1 MPDGD
6 IVHSQLSGLYQKPYK
21 WLCEGKANNS
31 ENAWVVKGAVIRD
44 IQTNYGNVAV
54 KYAKRMGEMLRQMM
68 VENVGPHSSVNWA
81 ALSTEIDRQVRQAE
95 VKHDVKEL
103 LRRAGKG
110 ILHEFRYN
118 PTAETRNLPEA
129 VVERLF
135 QEVYKSKFVERIPLT
150 PNQPDGVDNATVAER
165 VEAFRPDI
173 FADISQWAKKTNAN
187 KDVKN
192 LRRSP
197 RKNVKEVDIH
207 NEDLL

>member
-68 VENVGPHSSVNWA
+68 VENVGLHSSVNWA
-81 ALSTEIDRQVRQAE
+81 ALSTEIDRQVGQAK
-95 VKHDVKEL
+95 VKHDVQEL

-110 ILHEFRYN
+110 ILHEFRYKH
-118 PTAETRNLPEA
+118 TAETNNLPEA
-129 VVERLF
+129 VVERFFL
-135 QEVYKSKFVERIPLT
+135 EVYKAKFEQRIPLT
-150 PNQPDGVDNATVAER
+150 PNHHADVDNATVTER
-165 VEAFRPDI
+165 VEAIRSDML
-173 FADISQWAKKTNAN
+173 ADISKWAKKATAN
-187 KDVKN
+187 EDVKN

-197 RKNVKEVDIH
+197 REKVKEIDLD
-207 NEDLL
+207 EDLL

>member
-68 VENVGPHSSVNWA
+68 VENVGLHSSVNWA
-81 ALSTEIDRQVRQAE
+81 ALSTEIDRQVGQAK
-95 VKHDVKEL
+95 VKHHVQEL

-110 ILHEFRYN
+110 ILHEFRYKH
-118 PTAETRNLPEA
+118 TAETNNLPEA
-129 VVERLF
+129 VVERFFL
-135 QEVYKSKFVERIPLT
+135 EVYKAKFEQRIPLT
-150 PNQPDGVDNATVAER
+150 PNHHADVDNATVTER
-165 VEAFRPDI
+165 VEAIRSDML
-173 FADISQWAKKTNAN
+173 ADISKWAKKATAN
-187 KDVKN
+187 EDVKN

-197 RKNVKEVDIH
+197 REKVKEIDLD
-207 NEDLL
+207 EDLL

>member
-6 IVHSQLSGLYQKPYK
+6 IVHSQLSGLYRKAYE
-21 WLCEGKANNS
+21 WLCQGKANSS
-31 ENAWVVKGAVIRD
+31 ECAQLIKRAVIQD
-44 IQTNYGNVAV
+44 IKKNYGIGV
-54 KYAKRMGEMLRQMM
+54 KYAKQMGEMLGQAM
-68 VENVGPHSSVNWA
+68 ENADQNSSVNWA
-81 ALSTEIDRQVRQAE
+81 ALSTEIDQQVRQAE

-150 PNQPDGVDNATVAER
+150 PNHPDGVDNATVAER

-173 FADISQWAKKTNAN
+173 LADISQWAKKTNAN

>member
-6 IVHSQLSGLYQKPYK
+6 IVHSQLSGLYRKPYK
-21 WLCEGKANNS
+21 WLCQGKATSS
-31 ENAWVVKGAVIRD
+31 ECAQLIKRAVIQD
-44 IQTNYGNVAV
+44 IKKNYSIGV
-54 KYAKRMGEMLRQMM
+54 KYAKQMGEMLGQAM
-68 VENVGPHSSVNWA
+68 ENAGQNSSVNWA

-103 LRRAGKG
+103 LRRAGKR

-118 PTAETRNLPEA
+118 QTVNSSNLSETF
-129 VVERLF
+129 VERFF
-135 QEVYKSKFVERIPLT
+135 QEVYKSKFEERIPLT
-150 PNQPDGVDNATVAER
+150 PNHHDGVDNATVTER
-165 VEAFRPDI
+165 VEAVRPDI
-173 FADISQWAKKTNAN
+173 FADISQWAKKANAN

-197 RKNVKEVDIH
+197 RKKVKKIDIH

>member
-81 ALSTEIDRQVRQAE
+81 ALSTEIDRQVGQAK
-95 VKHDVKEL
+95 VKHRVQEL

-110 ILHEFRYN
+110 ILHEFRYKH
-118 PTAETRNLPEA
+118 TAETNNLPEA

-135 QEVYKSKFVERIPLT
+135 LEVYKASFEQRIPLT
-150 PNQPDGVDNATVAER
+150 PNHHADVDNATVTER
-165 VEAFRPDI
+165 VEAIRSDML
-173 FADISQWAKKTNAN
+173 ADISKWAKKATAN
-187 KDVKN
+187 EDVKN

-197 RKNVKEVDIH
+197 REKVKEIDLD
-207 NEDLL
+207 EDLL

>member
-6 IVHSQLSGLYQKPYK
+6 IVHSQLSGLYRKPYK
-21 WLCEGKANNS
+21 WLCQGKASSS
-31 ENAWVVKGAVIRD
+31 ECAQLIKRAVIQD
-44 IQTNYGNVAV
+44 IEKNYGIGV
-54 KYAKRMGEMLRQMM
+54 KYAKQMGEMLGQAM
-68 VENVGPHSSVNWA
+68 ENAGQNSSVNWA

-150 PNQPDGVDNATVAER
+150 PNHPDGVDNATVAER

>member
-81 ALSTEIDRQVRQAE
+81 ALSTEIDRQVGQAK
-95 VKHDVKEL
+95 VKHHVQEL

-110 ILHEFRYN
+110 ILHEFRYKH
-118 PTAETRNLPEA
+118 TAETNNLPEA

-135 QEVYKSKFVERIPLT
+135 LEVYKASFEQRIPLT
-150 PNQPDGVDNATVAER
+150 PTHHADVDNATVTER
-165 VEAFRPDI
+165 VEAIRSDML
-173 FADISQWAKKTNAN
+173 ADISKWAKKATAN
-187 KDVKN
+187 EDVKN

-197 RKNVKEVDIH
+197 REKVKEIDLD
-207 NEDLL
+207 EDLL

>member
-6 IVHSQLSGLYQKPYK
+6 IVHSQLSGLYQKAYE
-21 WLCEGKANNS
+21 WLCEGKANSS
-31 ENAWVVKGAVIRD
+31 ECAQLIKRAVIQD
-44 IQTNYGNVAV
+44 IKKNYGIGV
-54 KYAKRMGEMLRQMM
+54 KYAKQMGEMLGQAM
-68 VENVGPHSSVNWA
+68 ENAGQNSSVNWA

-135 QEVYKSKFVERIPLT
+135 QEVYKSKFEQRIPLT
-150 PNQPDGVDNATVAER
+150 PNHHADVDNATVAER
-165 VEAFRPDI
+165 VEAIRPDI
-173 FADISQWAKKTNAN
+173 FSRYQSMGEEE
-187 KDVKN
+187 
-192 LRRSP
+192 LMRMRM
-197 RKNVKEVDIH
+197 
-207 NEDLL
+207 

>member
-6 IVHSQLSGLYQKPYK
+6 IVHSQLSGLYRKPYK
-21 WLCEGKANNS
+21 WLCQGKANSS
-31 ENAWVVKGAVIRD
+31 ECAQLIKRAVIQD
-44 IQTNYGNVAV
+44 IKKNYGIGV
-54 KYAKRMGEMLRQMM
+54 KYAKQIGEMLGQAM
-68 VENVGPHSSVNWA
+68 EKAGQNSSVNWA
-81 ALSTEIDRQVRQAE
+81 TLSTEIDRQVRQAE

-118 PTAETRNLPEA
+118 HTAETSNLPEA

-150 PNQPDGVDNATVAER
+150 PNHHDGVDNATVAER
-165 VEAFRPDI
+165 VEAVRPDI
-173 FADISQWAKKTNAN
+173 FADISQWAKKANEN

-197 RKNVKEVDIH
+197 RKNVKKIDMD
-207 NEDLL
+207 NEELR

>member
-68 VENVGPHSSVNWA
+68 VENVGLHSSVNWA
-81 ALSTEIDRQVRQAE
+81 ALSTEIDRQVGQAKL
-95 VKHDVKEL
+95 KHHVQEL
-103 LRRAGKG
+103 LRRAAKG

-118 PTAETRNLPEA
+118 HTAETNNLPEA
-129 VVERLF
+129 VVKRLF
-135 QEVYKSKFVERIPLT
+135 QEIYKSNFEQRIPLT
-150 PNQPDGVDNATVAER
+150 SNHHADVDNATITER
-165 VEAFRPDI
+165 VEALRSDVLVEI
-173 FADISQWAKKTNAN
+173 SKWASKATADG
-187 KDVKN
+187 DVKN

-197 RKNVKEVDIH
+197 RKKVIEINMD
-207 NEDLL
+207 EDLL

>member
-6 IVHSQLSGLYQKPYK
+6 IVHSQLSGFYQKPYK

-68 VENVGPHSSVNWA
+68 VENVGLHSSVNWA
-81 ALSTEIDRQVRQAE
+81 ALSTEIDRQVGQAK
-95 VKHDVKEL
+95 VKHNVQEL

-110 ILHEFRYN
+110 LLHEFRYN
-118 PTAETRNLPEA
+118 HTAETSNLPEA
-129 VVERLF
+129 VVKRLF
-135 QEVYKSKFVERIPLT
+135 QEIYKSNFEQRIPLT
-150 PNQPDGVDNATVAER
+150 SNHHADVDKATVTER
-165 VEAFRPDI
+165 VEAIHSDML
-173 FADISQWAKKTNAN
+173 ADISKWAKKATAN
-187 KDVKN
+187 EDVKN

-197 RKNVKEVDIH
+197 REKVKEIDLD
-207 NEDLL
+207 EDLL